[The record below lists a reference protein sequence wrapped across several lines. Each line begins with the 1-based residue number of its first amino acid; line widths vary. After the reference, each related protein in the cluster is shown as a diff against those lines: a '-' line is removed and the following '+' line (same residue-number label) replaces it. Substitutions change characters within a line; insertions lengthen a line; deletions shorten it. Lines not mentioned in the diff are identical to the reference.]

1 MYVHVCRTLLMELE
15 AFGTVVIVWL
25 VLTSGRPI
33 PSVTG
38 GEVEVSLK
46 TQLFILAENLIC
58 VTL

>member
-46 TQLFILAENLIC
+46 TQLFILAEN
-58 VTL
+58 